1 MTDSYVCLDLETTGL
16 DPKKDKIIEIGA
28 VRVRSGEITER
39 METLVNPGRML
50 PSRIVELTGICDSQL
65 TDAPDITKV
74 LPELLDFIG
83 EDILLGH
90 GVLFDYSFVK
100 KAAVNQRLTF
110 EKKGIDT
117 LKIARKF
124 LDGLESR
131 SLAFLCKHF
140 GIAHNAHRALA
151 DAEAT
156 SALYGKL
163 TELFLTGHEADFEPA
178 NLLYHAKRETPITI
192 PQKEQLYKFIDR
204 HKLKVEYDIGKLT
217 RSEASRI
224 MTQLLAEYGR

>member
-90 GVLFDYSFVK
+90 SVFF
-100 KAAVNQRLTF
+100 N
-110 EKKGIDT
+110 
-117 LKIARKF
+117 
-124 LDGLESR
+124 
-131 SLAFLCKHF
+131 
-140 GIAHNAHRALA
+140 RA
-151 DAEAT
+151 
-156 SALYGKL
+156 
-163 TELFLTGHEADFEPA
+163 
-178 NLLYHAKRETPITI
+178 
-192 PQKEQLYKFIDR
+192 
-204 HKLKVEYDIGKLT
+204 
-217 RSEASRI
+217 
-224 MTQLLAEYGR
+224 